1 MRDGKL
7 SIAIEYS
14 PPRRAFDFFI
24 WVDARDGLR
33 KFADQ
38 FVYLDSPEGTMIDP
52 TLSVEPDV
60 AQQIMDDLWR
70 AGVRPTNIRKDDLA
84 LSAKDDHIKDLQK
97 VAFTLLDA
105 FNRGEE

>member
-1 MRDGKL
+1 MKDRRL

-14 PPRRAFDFFI
+14 PPKRAFDLFI
-24 WVDARDGLR
+24 WLDLDGGNR
-33 KFADQ
+33 RYVDQ
-38 FVYLDSPEGTMIDP
+38 FVYLQGRENEIIDP
-52 TLSVEPDV
+52 VLSIHPDV

-97 VAFTLLDA
+97 VAFALLDA